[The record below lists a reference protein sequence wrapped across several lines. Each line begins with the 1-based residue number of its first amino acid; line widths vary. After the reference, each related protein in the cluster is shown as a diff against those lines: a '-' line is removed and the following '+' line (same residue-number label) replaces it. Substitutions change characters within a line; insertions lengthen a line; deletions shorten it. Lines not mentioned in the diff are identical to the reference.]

1 MSNVSHVAVREPK
14 QYSVNVWGDDQVAI
28 VKFEISEETATQ
40 IVELSKLAAALDLTG
55 VSRTSWLT
63 TYYEDDE
70 ETEVRTEAPE
80 LVVSKEGFYFQ
91 AMLRHDD
98 VMIQSEEQPIA
109 DLVAHFEV
117 EEAPSP
123 MSKIQAA
130 FADITVGYE
139 KGLRDAMESV
149 VLALGDGVLRSKLN
163 AAIDTVLDACANND
177 QLAEVNEPD
186 DPLGR
191 VQALRDLG
199 FAVAI
204 WTPDEL
210 HEGVDISVL
219 QDLMVERGSSYIDS
233 TRLLSP
239 FVVVLRE
246 DDLHSIKFACQAED
260 PEHAQEQA
268 ENAYPAATVLSV
280 VEADLEA
287 AGATGTN

>member
-1 MSNVSHVAVREPK
+1 M
-14 QYSVNVWGDDQVAI
+14 
-28 VKFEISEETATQ
+28 
-40 IVELSKLAAALDLTG
+40 
-55 VSRTSWLT
+55 
-63 TYYEDDE
+63 
-70 ETEVRTEAPE
+70 
-80 LVVSKEGFYFQ
+80 VVSKEGFYFQ

-199 FAVAI
+199 FVVAI

>member
-163 AAIDTVLDACANND
+163 AAIDTVLNRPGNRG
-177 QLAEVNEPD
+177 
-186 DPLGR
+186 GR
-191 VQALRDLG
+191 LV
-199 FAVAI
+199 
-204 WTPDEL
+204 
-210 HEGVDISVL
+210 
-219 QDLMVERGSSYIDS
+219 
-233 TRLLSP
+233 
-239 FVVVLRE
+239 
-246 DDLHSIKFACQAED
+246 
-260 PEHAQEQA
+260 
-268 ENAYPAATVLSV
+268 
-280 VEADLEA
+280 
-287 AGATGTN
+287 

>member
-1 MSNVSHVAVREPK
+1 
-14 QYSVNVWGDDQVAI
+14 
-28 VKFEISEETATQ
+28 
-40 IVELSKLAAALDLTG
+40 
-55 VSRTSWLT
+55 
-63 TYYEDDE
+63 
-70 ETEVRTEAPE
+70 
-80 LVVSKEGFYFQ
+80 
-91 AMLRHDD
+91 
-98 VMIQSEEQPIA
+98 
-109 DLVAHFEV
+109 
-117 EEAPSP
+117 

-199 FAVAI
+199 FVVAI